1 MNINE
6 LDQFNLGDAVRF
18 HNRLN
23 PRLWGRDE
31 QLHPEVRQALLAI
44 ADDFKTFLGIE
55 DLEIKDITISGSN
68 AAYNYTPHSD
78 IDLHLVVDMPKM
90 NSEVY
95 RELFNAKKYQ
105 YNDQHDIT
113 IGDADVELYVQP
125 IEDEHHSQGIYSVLD
140 NQWVSVP
147 RRKRAR
153 VDDISVRHKY
163 EDLVSRIDAAIAS
176 GDETVISNLV
186 AKIKNMR
193 ATGLA
198 ENGEFG
204 AENLA
209 FKMLRTQGYI
219 QKLYD
224 ALNTAHARELS
235 LRERARPVKKQHYG
249 FGNVTESHES
259 VESEKILQRFAGYC
273 ADYLGLQDI
282 PKMTFHHTPEW
293 SERTGSFGQYDPD
306 RHVLILSLHGRHILD
321 VLRTMAHELTHAH
334 QEERE
339 GIPDGGGATGSQWE
353 NEANAQA
360 GIMMRH
366 FADQHPEYFRGVDIN
381 EDAPA
386 TQPQYSHEYYDQL
399 AQKYAKEH
407 NVPLSMVRHVMQK
420 ETGHIED
427 ANKRASVVSKRGA
440 QGVMQLMPVAQK
452 TFGVTNPNDPDQN
465 VRAGVQYLG
474 QQLTRWKDPVLAMAA
489 YNAGPSNVAKYGG
502 VPPFKQTQNY
512 VAGYT
517 PDPVKPMAPAEEPS
531 VLANLKNTG
540 YEWLRSAGDAIDRAV
555 TPKNLDPKTMQP
567 LKEKVYPPYKGS
579 PPEPDPRIDPLRDR
593 LSRGENPKNIEAELR
608 KNMAADAE
616 RVEHELRVQRAMQQ
630 QLKKE
635 KQEIENKILQQ
646 RQQEK
651 DSSIFNKQ
659 GGIDL
664 IKAYNKVK
672 NYLTPGFDVNI
683 TKPTSDAKSEVGR
696 HNNANKST
704 LPSEDEIAQRR
715 AIQQMLDQPVDAL
728 QSPVK
733 EQDDDDKPPPQ
744 DGPSIQKGLNFLRQ
758 LHGLSK
764 ITSAGAREELIG
776 AVRDYAQNQAAQD
789 LKKALPPKQEPVQ
802 ENASGYIPTKKQ
814 ARDPR
819 YSMALT
825 VDIKPG
831 QVGKEANKMAL
842 QTDSQGRPALL
853 MPSLQNQYR
862 QVKESTGVRLKDLC
876 TVKTK
881 LPDAD
886 FWLRRSGSED
896 TVGEVLT
903 EYNPDAIGIKV
914 NRTDVLNPSYA
925 KYMFVYLHQQGQWK
939 QRATGSTQLAHI
951 RAEDVANISVGG

>member
-31 QLHPEVRQALLAI
+31 QLHSEVRQALLAI

-153 VDDISVRHKY
+153 VDDVSVRHKY

-224 ALNTAHARELS
+224 ALNTAHAQELS

-339 GIPDGGGATGSQWE
+339 GIPDDGGATGSQWE

-381 EDAPA
+381 EAAPGD
-386 TQPQYSHEYYDQL
+386 QKQYSHEYYDQL

-407 NVPLSMVRHVMQK
+407 NVPLSMVRHVMRK

-427 ANKRASVVSKRGA
+427 ANKRASVVSNRGA

-489 YNAGPSNVAKYGG
+489 YNAGPGNVAKYGG

-517 PDPVKPMAPAEEPS
+517 PDPIKPMPAEEPG
-531 VLANLKNTG
+531 VVDTIKKTG

-555 TPKNLDPKTMQP
+555 TPKNLDPKTLQP
-567 LKEKVYPPYKGS
+567 LQEKVYPPYKGK
-579 PPEPDPRIDPLRDR
+579 PPESDPRIDPLRDR
-593 LSRGENPKNIEAELR
+593 LSRGENPKSIEADLR
-608 KNMAADAE
+608 KKMATDAE
-616 RVEHELRVQRAMQQ
+616 RVEYELRVQKAMQQ
-630 QLKKE
+630 QLEKE
-635 KQEIENKILQQ
+635 KAELEDKLKQYPNEKAWQERL
-646 RQQEK
+646 K
-651 DSSIFNKQ
+651 DVI
-659 GGIDL
+659 
-664 IKAYNKVK
+664 
-672 NYLTPGFDVNI
+672 NYLTAPPKPFKDAFKQSPPPPDV
-683 TKPTSDAKSEVGR
+683 EVWDR
-696 HNNANKST
+696 
-704 LPSEDEIAQRR
+704 
-715 AIQQMLDQPVDAL
+715 
-728 QSPVK
+728 PVK
-733 EQDDDDKPPPQ
+733 EQDNEPTPPPQ

-776 AVRDYAQNQAAQD
+776 AVRDYAQNRAPQD
-789 LKKALPPKQEPVQ
+789 LKKSLPQQQDPVQ

-819 YSMALT
+819 YAMALT

-853 MPSLQNQYR
+853 MPGLQNQYR
-862 QVKESTGVRLKDLC
+862 QVKESTGIRLKDLC

-881 LPDAD
+881 LPNAD

-903 EYNPDAIGIKV
+903 EYNPDAIGIKI
-914 NRTDVLNPSYA
+914 NQTDVLNPGYA